1 MAALQNNPNDPQ
13 VNLPTAEMTA
23 QPTSAGPTSKPPRGP
38 PLWQIYKQP
47 APLRVFPFPTLTS
60 NPISYLHLAV
70 AWLNQ
75 VFFPPNPEPSTI
87 HNAFWDHET
96 RSIVVTNEKSM
107 TDLWQQGF
115 FGKGNLSRSEPNWL
129 KREQIKQGVLQGKV
143 SEVATD
149 QRREDRMRAKW
160 ERARIEQEAI
170 EQKRREEEAKAI
182 AEAEMEAEAA
192 AQAKAL
198 AIAEALAETKP
209 VVEARVAVA
218 LPAPLTPAIRA
229 PVGPLELLALPNS
242 SAELEA
248 RLRLESGAE
257 SYPEKLAVSTIAAP
271 VGPLELLALPNSQAD
286 LAALTHIH
294 VAASVESID
303 NTDASIDGSGS
314 SGNDEAETNTT
325 VSCETP
331 TLNRRK
337 SVRFSPKVES
347 TVFLHTDPPSPPRS
361 VASSELKL
369 TDEAAPDNGVDLS
382 KAKNSDMVETKE
394 IGLKVD
400 LETPTQVVVVNKEHL
415 QLAHEEAFFLAFGL
429 GALKVVDSATQ
440 ETLSTQKLLTL
451 FRQNSYFP
459 SRPSS
464 SLQPDDPFL
473 IHYAVYHHF
482 RSLGFVPR
490 PGIKFGVNCKLSI
503 SFFFPPLVI
512 GLTFGRASLQ
522 PRSGLRPCRIWSP
535 RHPLLCRSL
544 LDCRWPPTATEV
556 LALAHGS

>member
-503 SFFFPPLVI
+503 SFFFLP
-512 GLTFGRASLQ
+512 
-522 PRSGLRPCRIWSP
+522 W
-535 RHPLLCRSL
+535 
-544 LDCRWPPTATEV
+544 
-556 LALAHGS
+556 